1 MGKKLVIGASG
12 FLGSHV
18 TRRSVERGDDVRVL
32 IRHTSSTRGIDG
44 LPVERHYGDI
54 FDDDAVRAAVAG
66 CDVVYYCVVDARAW
80 LRDATPLWRTNVD
93 GLRHVLD
100 IAADTDLH
108 RFVFTSSIATIG
120 RTETGPATEESV
132 HNWLDGAG
140 EYVRTRVAA
149 ENLVL
154 RYHRERALPAVA
166 MCVSNTYGPGDWLP
180 TPHGGLVRAAV
191 RGKLPFAVDG
201 ARAEVVGVRDA
212 ADALILAGE
221 RGRPGERYIVSERF
235 MSAREIYNTACAAVG
250 VPPPQRAVP
259 IQVLAAAAVPG
270 AWLAR
275 VRRRDTQLTPVSIR
289 LMHIMS
295 PMDHSKA
302 ERELGWRPAPTGEA
316 LAEAAEFFV
325 ANVAAPADKTRQA
338 FDDLAAGAV
347 PPWMTGASPRVR
359 RNRCGAAPPGRPD
372 R

>member
-18 TRRSVERGDDVRVL
+18 TRQLVDRGDDVRVL
-32 IRHTSSTRGIDG
+32 LRRTSSTRGIDG
-44 LPVERHYGDI
+44 LPVERHYGGV
-54 FDDDAVRAAVAG
+54 FDDAAVRAAVAD

-80 LRDATPLWRTNVD
+80 LTDPTPLWRTNVE
-93 GLRHVLD
+93 GLQRVLD
-100 IAADTDLH
+100 IVTDADLQ

-120 RTETGPATEESV
+120 RTRTGLATEETA
-132 HNWLDGAG
+132 HNWLDQAG
-140 EYVRTRVAA
+140 DYVRTRVAA
-149 ENLVL
+149 EDLVL

-191 RGKLPFAVDG
+191 RGKLPFYIDG

-212 ADALILAGE
+212 AAALILAAE

-235 MSAREIYNTACAAVG
+235 MSAREIYETACAAVG
-250 VPPPQRAVP
+250 VTPPQRGMP
-259 IQVLAAAAVPG
+259 IGVMAAAAVPS

-275 VRRRDTQLTPVSIR
+275 LRRRDTQLTPLTIR

-295 PMDHSKA
+295 PMDHAKA
-302 ERELGWRPAPTGEA
+302 ERELGWRPAPTTQA
-316 LAEAAEFFV
+316 LAEAAEFFL
-325 ANVAAPADKTRQA
+325 AHRRQPVE
-338 FDDLAAGAV
+338 DH
-347 PPWMTGASPRVR
+347 R
-359 RNRCGAAPPGRPD
+359 
-372 R
+372 